1 MTGVVYNNTSYTNI
15 RKENGSPA
23 DFLRKPG
30 DVQGDGS
37 PADFLRKPGD
47 VQGDGSPADSHP
59 RTGERVAGKSGVDDK
74 RHPE

>member
-15 RKENGSPA
+15 RKEN
-23 DFLRKPG
+23 
-30 DVQGDGS
+30 GS